1 MVTAGHQVEP
11 SLEYIRMSYEE
22 WLNLPPQPRNE
33 WVDGVAVVMA
43 AFPRWS
49 HQTAA
54 RRIAARVERDLPE
67 LFVNEAVGLRLPRN
81 RVRGP
86 DVVALS
92 EQPPP
97 DTDEPDSWVV
107 DLVPV
112 LVAEVLSPST
122 RREDLVRKAPE
133 YLEAGIEQYWVVDP
147 QGRSIEP
154 MVSRDGRWETIVV
167 VDDHNPRADVDV
179 GGYGT
184 VHLDLAEILDR

>member
-1 MVTAGHQVEP
+1 MVAAGHQAEP
-11 SLEYIRMSYEE
+11 ALEYVPMSYAE
-22 WLNLPPQPRNE
+22 WLDLPPQPRNE

-43 AFPRWS
+43 AFPRHP
-49 HQTAA
+49 HQLAA
-54 RRIAARVERDLPE
+54 RRLANRIESDL
-67 LFVNEAVGLRLPRN
+67 LGLYVNEAIGVRMPRN

-86 DVVALS
+86 DVVVLA
-92 EQPPP
+92 ERPPP
-97 DTDEPDSWVV
+97 GTDEPDSWIV
-107 DLVPV
+107 DQVPV

-133 YLEAGIEQYWVVDP
+133 YLEAGIGQYWVVDP